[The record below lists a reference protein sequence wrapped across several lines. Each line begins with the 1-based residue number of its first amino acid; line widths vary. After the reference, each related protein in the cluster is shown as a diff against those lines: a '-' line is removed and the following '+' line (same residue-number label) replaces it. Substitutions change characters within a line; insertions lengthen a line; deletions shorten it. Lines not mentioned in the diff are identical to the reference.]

1 LSKEDNKMI
10 MHWPQIAW
18 IVCSSLV
25 IGLVAAQNGQP
36 VVGTYSAKGISI
48 IILLNVILLYY
59 GGFFG

>member
-1 LSKEDNKMI
+1 MI
-10 MHWPQIAW
+10 MQWPQIAW